1 MFKSRKITYMHCIK
15 TLLISTIALITS
27 AVGNLYGQGC
37 NNPVNLPENAT
48 IVMSEEQ
55 GTSYG
60 RFISSGIKTRIWI
73 NNTGQQRLDSIQVQ
87 DANCSKPV
95 VLFSEQ
101 FQDSD
106 DEWYA
111 FDVFGLPSQKL
122 FHCVLYSTTYFEV
135 EVVVQGLNKVGPTN
149 TCNTLDPC
157 GFIIN
162 PGFEEEDPNQ
172 LISSGNLASPVRYI
186 DYSCGW
192 GIASTPQNYTPD
204 YYLAPLD
211 PLMTYTTCS
220 PPGNGNECQPKT
232 AFGLGVAHIFIR
244 DFRSN
249 INNPNRREMMYQ
261 TMQQY
266 LQPGRN
272 YVMEGRF
279 KLNTDRSYR
288 ASSVQARFTSNY
300 VLNTNQSAPTFTNY
314 SEVDFTSDIS
324 LSNNNWQPA
333 SGLFKPNQSFNQVV
347 IGNFRSNANTPY
359 TTGVASKF
367 QDSIPSVYIDEIKV
381 YDLGDAGIGGSFCQ
395 PFTIGDPPVCYPSA
409 TLSFEWTEPSVS
421 SAVLGTGATLP
432 VSNMPT
438 GQHTLQRKITYNGDV
453 LVDAVTFE
461 TIGDPQISTVND
473 VDCSGADVV
482 FELDFGAGTLDPGY
496 TILTQNLSFSNT
508 LAIKPNGELLI
519 SDPKVTSAGGIAHV
533 TITGTQ
539 SYNGLNCPLTL
550 NLQVFSCCS
559 MPPQQA
565 INVTNM
571 SASALSL
578 PPSLTNETFI
588 VHGTFTIDQ
597 DLTLERCT
605 VYMDADAS
613 IAVNS
618 KFNFELLNYSE
629 IVECGPYRWHE
640 VLLNQSSTMTM
651 DQSSIKGAI
660 TGVHVLNGASVQF
673 MNDSFEDC
681 LESIQFDSH
690 NQGNVTIEN
699 CDFNCGVEGYSNIN
713 KQPGSPFNVGAPNAY
728 ETGISIINSTGLLI
742 DGGPS
747 KNRFRIVP
755 NSIFASREISFYSIT
770 SNSQDIEIYN
780 NNFGYSYCAFW
791 LDDVSQITIGQIGGE
806 NNINPNQ
813 NQPINY
819 GHMDGVY
826 ATNSEFTFQY
836 NTIEN
841 TQHGIRCFSPK
852 NVTSASGGC
861 LIFGN
866 KIDSKSGILLKRNNP
881 TSGRVRVLSNTISA
895 INDGITIDNLGDCS
909 VGNLNSCFVSN
920 NTISLAPVSG
930 VLQSEVYGIHAINSL
945 CNNIGENTI
954 SSTHSK
960 SFPSSQS
967 LFNAGVKID
976 NCTDMKVV
984 GPVVTNFTSGLLIYQ
999 DNNSTKFSCLQISNC
1014 ENGIW
1019 YNDVGTITNDVY
1031 DFSSFST
1038 NYPSTNSAGVEFQ
1051 QNTQRVKFTSCAVHS
1066 PKPNWRYSSSLEDP
1080 GVNADQFYF
1089 RNLSTPSVCYPPIPK
1104 YKKDNIEE
1112 CDMKVMPSDRGLTVS
1127 VSQIGRLKIFDLAGR
1142 CLYDGDLNGEIVI
1155 PLGSVTG
1162 MITITFENNLA
1173 YCVEK
1178 LALIGLY

>member
-1 MFKSRKITYMHCIK
+1 MHYFK

-37 NNPVNLPENAT
+37 NNPVDLPENAT
-48 IVMSEEQ
+48 IVMSVEQ
-55 GTSYG
+55 GTSFG
-60 RFISSGIKTRIWI
+60 RFISSGLKTRIWI
-73 NNTGQQRLDSIQVQ
+73 HTLGQLRLDSIQVQ

-111 FDVFGLPSQKL
+111 FDVFGLPSQKV
-122 FHCVLYSTTYFEV
+122 FHCVLYSTTYIDV
-135 EVVVQGLNKVGPTN
+135 EVVVQGLNKVGPIN

-172 LISSGNLASPVRYI
+172 LISSGNLASPLRYI
-186 DYSCGW
+186 DYACGW

-211 PLMTYTTCS
+211 PLMTYTTCT
-220 PPGNGNECQPKT
+220 PPGNGNECQSKT

-249 INNPNRREMMYQ
+249 INNPDRREMMYQ
-261 TMQQY
+261 TMQQN

-288 ASSVQARFTSNY
+288 ASSVQARFTANY

-314 SEVDFTSDIS
+314 SEVDFTPDIN

-359 TTGVASKF
+359 STGVVSKF
-367 QDSIPSVYIDEIKV
+367 QDSIPSVFIDGIEV

-395 PFTIGDPPVCYPSA
+395 PFTIGDPPVCYPSG

-421 SAVLGTGATLP
+421 IAILGSGPTLP
-432 VSNMPT
+432 VTNLPT

-453 LVDAVTFE
+453 LVDAVSFE
-461 TIGDPQISTVND
+461 TIGDPQVSIVND
-473 VDCSGADVV
+473 VDCSGSDVV

-496 TILTQNLSFSNT
+496 TILTQNLSYSNVLT
-508 LAIKPNGELLI
+508 IKPNGELLI
-519 SDPKVTSAGGIAHV
+519 SDPKVTSAGGIGHV

-539 SYNGLNCPLTL
+539 FYNGLNCPFTL

-578 PPSLTNETFI
+578 PSLLTNETFI

-597 DLTLERCT
+597 DITLERCT
-605 VYMDADAS
+605 IYMDADAS
-613 IAVNS
+613 IAVNPNI
-618 KFNFELLNYSE
+618 NFELLNYSE

-651 DQSSIKGAI
+651 DLSSINGAI
-660 TGVHVLNGASVQF
+660 TGVHVLNGASIQF

-699 CDFNCGVEGYSNIN
+699 CDFNCGVDGYSNVI
-713 KQPGSPFNVGAPNAY
+713 KQPGSPFNVGTPNAY
-728 ETGISIINSTGLLI
+728 ETGISIINSTGVLI

-806 NNINPNQ
+806 NYINPNQ
-813 NQPINY
+813 NQAINY

-826 ATNSEFTFQY
+826 AINSEFTFQY
-836 NTIEN
+836 NTIEKTLN
-841 TQHGIRCFSPK
+841 GVRCFSPK

-866 KIDSKSGILLKRNNP
+866 IIDSKSGILLKRNNP
-881 TSGRVRVLSNTISA
+881 TSGRVRVLNNTISA
-895 INDGITIDNLGDCS
+895 INVGITIDNLGDCS

-930 VLQSEVYGIHAINSL
+930 VLQSEVYGIHAINSR

-960 SFPSSQS
+960 SFPASQS

-976 NCTDMKVV
+976 HCTDMKVV
-984 GPVVTNFTSGLLIYQ
+984 GPVVTNFTSGLLMYQ

-1019 YNDVGTITNDVY
+1019 FNDVGAITNDVY
-1031 DFSSFST
+1031 DFSSFSM
-1038 NYPSTNSAGVEFQ
+1038 NYPSTNSAGIDFS
-1051 QNTQRVKFTSCAVHS
+1051 QNSVKLKFTNCFSSS
-1066 PKPNWRYSSSLEDP
+1066 PWPIWRYSNNSEDP
-1080 GVNADQFYF
+1080 LNFNYGYYTKQQ
-1089 RNLSTPSVCYPPIPK
+1089 SSSSVCYPPIPK
-1104 YKKDNIEE
+1104 NKKESVFDCQVDFNLENDNVIVNVQNPGTIRILSIDGRLLYE
-1112 CDMKVMPSDRGLTVS
+1112 
-1127 VSQIGRLKIFDLAGR
+1127 SQIQDSLLIPAILHYGIMIFEFIDET
-1142 CLYDGDLNGEIVI
+1142 NH
-1155 PLGSVTG
+1155 
-1162 MITITFENNLA
+1162 
-1173 YCVEK
+1173 CVEK
-1178 LALIGLY
+1178 IYFPDNY